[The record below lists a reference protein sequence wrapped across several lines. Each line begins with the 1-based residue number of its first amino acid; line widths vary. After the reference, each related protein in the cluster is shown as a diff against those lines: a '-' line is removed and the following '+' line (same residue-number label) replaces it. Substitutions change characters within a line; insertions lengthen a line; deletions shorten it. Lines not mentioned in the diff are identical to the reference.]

1 MYVRSCYPLL
11 YQRLAG
17 QHCAVLLGT
26 PGIGKTMF
34 GLYLLWRRLREREA
48 PSGGHGPVVYQ
59 SAEGLCVVLH
69 EGRPHMY
76 AQGAFAVTELLL
88 RDDTYYVVDGRTPEQ
103 ATCAALLI
111 TSPKRAVWGKW
122 VTQHS
127 AALHYAPVF
136 SLPELLVCRACCYQ
150 RIPEARVLALF
161 DRWGGSARFVLD
173 QCDEQHQERLTCEL
187 TASLRTCDLVA
198 AFNAICAA
206 DCGVDDVRH
215 CIAHMMDVSA
225 GFTSFTLEFASNYM
239 RDRVLI
245 ELAVRGSAA
254 VRQFIHA
261 AQPEPYLAAL
271 RGHLKASRCLHWL
284 QAVRTLARASER
296 CYQ

>member
-1 MYVRSCYPLL
+1 M
-11 YQRLAG
+11 
-17 QHCAVLLGT
+17 
-26 PGIGKTMF
+26 
-34 GLYLLWRRLREREA
+34 
-48 PSGGHGPVVYQ
+48 
-59 SAEGLCVVLH
+59 
-69 EGRPHMY
+69 
-76 AQGAFAVTELLL
+76 
-88 RDDTYYVVDGRTPEQ
+88 
-103 ATCAALLI
+103 
-111 TSPKRAVWGKW
+111 
-122 VTQHS
+122 
-127 AALHYAPVF
+127 
-136 SLPELLVCRACCYQ
+136 
-150 RIPEARVLALF
+150 LALF

-173 QCDEQHQERLTCEL
+173 QCNEQHQERLTCEL